1 MPFGKGFIYQA
12 PKRKKSEVF
21 WAGLTG
27 PDAVLA
33 ADTNRDLIAWVKA
46 LPAPQF
52 GTLAPFFNTVSDK
65 LNAFNSD
72 TSLSFKLNLVGS
84 WSGGSAQRSMQLDFI
99 GTNGNR
105 LVASR
110 DVQVTDDTV
119 TLATFFS
126 IDTGGNI
133 VTNGTKPVIR
143 SNNGSFT
150 ATSILLIAE
159 QATRQTLISAV

>member
-1 MPFGKGFIYQA
+1 MPFGKAFVYQA

-21 WAGLTG
+21 WSGLTG
-27 PDAVLA
+27 PNAVLA
-33 ADTNRDLIAWVKA
+33 ADTNRDLIAWVKT

-52 GTLAPFFNTVSDK
+52 GTLAPFF
-65 LNAFNSD
+65 
-72 TSLSFKLNLVGS
+72 
-84 WSGGSAQRSMQLDFI
+84 
-99 GTNGNR
+99 
-105 LVASR
+105 
-110 DVQVTDDTV
+110 
-119 TLATFFS
+119 S
-126 IDTGGNI
+126 IDAGGNI